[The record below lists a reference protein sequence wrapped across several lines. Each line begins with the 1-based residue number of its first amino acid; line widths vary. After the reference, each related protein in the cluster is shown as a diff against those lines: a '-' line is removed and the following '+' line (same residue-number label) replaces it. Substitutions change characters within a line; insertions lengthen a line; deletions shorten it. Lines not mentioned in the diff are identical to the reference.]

1 MVVTA
6 VRVPEVPVTVTV
18 AGPVVA
24 VALAVSVSRL
34 VAAVGLGTNA
44 AVTPLGKV
52 DATRVTLPANPFTS
66 VTVMVS
72 VPLLP
77 WATDN
82 VVAEGVSVKLG
93 GGLTLTVTAMLVD
106 AVSAPEVPPT
116 VTVAVP
122 RVAVLL
128 AVSVSTL
135 LPVVGLGTNAA
146 VTPPGKPD
154 AARVTLPV
162 NPFTSVT
169 VIVSVALLPCV
180 NARVDAE
187 GASVKPGVSVPPALQ
202 VITGTAFVPVTDAL
216 NPIPE

>member
-1 MVVTA
+1 
-6 VRVPEVPVTVTV
+6 
-18 AGPVVA
+18 
-24 VALAVSVSRL
+24 
-34 VAAVGLGTNA
+34 
-44 AVTPLGKV
+44 
-52 DATRVTLPANPFTS
+52 
-66 VTVMVS
+66 
-72 VPLLP
+72 
-77 WATDN
+77 
-82 VVAEGVSVKLG
+82 
-93 GGLTLTVTAMLVD
+93 
-106 AVSAPEVPPT
+106 
-116 VTVAVP
+116 
-122 RVAVLL
+122 
-128 AVSVSTL
+128 
-135 LPVVGLGTNAA
+135 LGTNAA